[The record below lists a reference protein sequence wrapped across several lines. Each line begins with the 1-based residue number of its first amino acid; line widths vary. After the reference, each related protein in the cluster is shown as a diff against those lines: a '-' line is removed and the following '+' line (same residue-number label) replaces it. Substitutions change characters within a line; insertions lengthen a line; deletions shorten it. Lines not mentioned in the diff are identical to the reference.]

1 MLVMMTMC
9 HDGPSRHINTNTID
23 GENDDDSVLTCVLFQ
38 GVGSKMAAGTLT
50 RSQNGAQQQPQYN
63 PVGLEVIEMVVVMM
77 VMGMMMKEVATV
89 RPTTPI

>member
-77 VMGMMMKEVATV
+77 VIMMMVMG
-89 RPTTPI
+89 IS